1 MFVILISVLASTF
14 ILGGMDTTS
23 NALSRILH
31 LLAQKPVVQERLR
44 EEIIEARGGD
54 DIAYD
59 NLVKL
64 PYLEAVCRE
73 TMRLY
78 PPVQFVIRA

>member
-1 MFVILISVLASTF
+1 
-14 ILGGMDTTS
+14 MDTTS

-31 LLAQKPVVQERLR
+31 LLAQKPEVQERLR
-44 EEIIEARGGD
+44 QEILEARGGD

-59 NLVKL
+59 DLVKL